1 MRAIVKYRSGD
12 GFVDLK
18 EVPTP
23 VIGKDE
29 VLIKVRTAGICGS
42 DIHILHDEFLSYPPV
57 TLGHEFAGQIV
68 KVGKEI
74 TSWEE
79 GDRVV
84 SEPHTG
90 SCGLCWLC
98 RTGNPQICPKK
109 RPIGS
114 GTDGAF
120 AEFIKVPAWLLHRI
134 PEGVSF
140 EEASLT
146 EPTAICIHGVL
157 ERVGIVPGDFVA
169 VLGPGPIG
177 LLTAQLVRVAG
188 AGEVLIA
195 GRSSDVDFRLKVA
208 KKLTVEYVV
217 NVDKEDIASKVENL
231 THRRGA
237 DVVVE
242 ASGSPEAI
250 NQAFQI
256 VRRGGK
262 ICALGLTKKE
272 KVEVPWNIGVV
283 KGIQVV
289 LPFSSGYTSWERAL
303 ALIASRKISLRSLIT
318 HRFSLEDWSRA
329 FSLVEKAQA
338 IKALLVP

>member
-18 EVPTP
+18 EAPIP
-23 VIGKDE
+23 MIGADE
-29 VLIKVRTAGICGS
+29 VLVKVRVAGICGS
-42 DIHILHDEFLSYPPV
+42 DIHILHDEFLNYPPV
-57 TLGHEFAGQIV
+57 IMGHEFAGQIV
-68 KVGKEI
+68 KMGKAV
-74 TSWEE
+74 TGWEE
-79 GDRVV
+79 GNRVV

-114 GTDGAF
+114 GTNGAF

-146 EPTAICIHGVL
+146 EPTAICIHCVL
-157 ERVGIVPGDFVA
+157 ETMRIAVGDFVA

-177 LLTAQLVRVAG
+177 LLTAQLVREAG
-188 AGEVLIA
+188 AGHVLIA
-195 GRSSDVDFRLKVA
+195 GRSRDADLRLKVA
-208 KKLTVEYVV
+208 KKLGVQYLV
-217 NVDKEDIASKVENL
+217 NVDEEDLASEIENL
-231 THRRGA
+231 TPREGA

-262 ICALGLTKKE
+262 ICALGMTKKR
-272 KVEVPWNIGVV
+272 KVEVPWNIGIV

-303 ALIASRKISLRSLIT
+303 ALIASQRIDVRSLIT
-318 HRFSLEDWSRA
+318 HRFSLEDWSNA
-329 FSLVEKAQA
+329 FSLVEKGQA
-338 IKALLVP
+338 IKALLIP

>member
-1 MRAIVKYRSGD
+1 MRAVVKYRSGD

-18 EVPTP
+18 EIPTP
-23 VIGKDE
+23 VIGRDE
-29 VLIKVRTAGICGS
+29 VLIKVGMAGICGS
-42 DIHILHDEFLSYPPV
+42 DIHILHDEFLNYPPV
-57 TLGHEFAGQIV
+57 IMGHEFAGQIV
-68 KVGKEI
+68 KIGKAVAG
-74 TSWEE
+74 WEE

-98 RTGNPQICPKK
+98 RTGNPQICSKK
-109 RPIGS
+109 RAIGS

-146 EPTAICIHGVL
+146 EPTAICIHCVL

-177 LLTAQLVRVAG
+177 LLTAQLVREAG
-188 AGEVLIA
+188 AGHVLVA
-195 GRSSDVDFRLKVA
+195 GRSSDAGLRLKVA
-208 KKLTVEYVV
+208 KKLNVEYVV
-217 NVDKEDIASKVENL
+217 NVDKEDIASEIENL

-262 ICALGLTKKE
+262 ICALGMTKKE
-272 KVEVPWNIGVV
+272 KVEVPWNIGIV

-303 ALIASRKISLRSLIT
+303 ALIALRKIDVRTLIT
-318 HRFSLEDWSRA
+318 HRFSLEDWSNA
-329 FSLVEKAQA
+329 FSLVEKGQA
-338 IKALLVP
+338 IKAVLVP